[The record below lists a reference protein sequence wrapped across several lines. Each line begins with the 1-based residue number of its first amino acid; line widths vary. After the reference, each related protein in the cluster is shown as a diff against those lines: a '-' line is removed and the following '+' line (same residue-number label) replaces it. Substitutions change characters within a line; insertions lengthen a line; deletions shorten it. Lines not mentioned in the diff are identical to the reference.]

1 MAAESGPGLRAT
13 AAPPLPRAR
22 HGLALCAALV
32 LALSACGQ
40 GKDDGDG
47 GAATKPPTSSAP
59 PAVPTPEADWDGCPL
74 TGQATRECATLK
86 VPVDAAHPGSGTLD
100 LAVSRLPATDRKR
113 RLGVLV
119 MDPGGPGLQGR
130 YTAANLLPPQLR
142 ALFDIVG
149 FDRRGS
155 GASTPVDCGEPAG
168 AMRRLEETAPADLA
182 KADPEAVEKSAREYV
197 AKCRAKYGE
206 LTAHLGT
213 ADSVADLE
221 SLRLA
226 LGEDKLSL
234 LTVSYGTLVA
244 QEYLRTH
251 PGRVRAAVLDGTA
264 DPAERGV
271 PFVLSHS
278 ASLEE
283 AVGTAGLT
291 PAEKAARELRDRTA
305 GFRSWCAASGPAEC
319 AIAPEPD
326 EVLGAVAARTDHL
339 LGAATA
345 VMVTPADWPGFSRA
359 VDKAQGTTDSGT
371 ASADATA
378 LADLKAYADKG
389 FPRDVAKAVR
399 NPPRTAAFDLGVHC
413 ADYAWPKTTEGVL
426 KELGETARESGYE
439 DAAPSYAAL
448 YSACPSWPRSRAP
461 LGAIRAPAAPRPLA
475 VNAEEDV
482 RTPLAGAQAVAER
495 LPAALL
501 KVGGR
506 THGLAR
512 TGNPCVDAALTR
524 TLVNGTPPKDG
535 TCPAL

>member
-1 MAAESGPGLRAT
+1 MAAESRPGPRTAVA
-13 AAPPLPRAR
+13 AAPPRAR
-22 HGLALCAALV
+22 YGIALCTALV

-47 GAATKPPTSSAP
+47 GDATKRPPSAAP
-59 PAVPTPEADWDGCPL
+59 PAVPTPEADWDDCPL
-74 TGQATRECATLK
+74 TGQPSRECANLK
-86 VPVDAAHPGSGTLD
+86 VPVDAADPGSGTLD

-113 RLGVLV
+113 RIGVLV

-155 GASTPVDCGEPAG
+155 GASTPVDCGEPTG
-168 AMRRLEETAPADLA
+168 AMRRLDETAPADLA
-182 KADPEAVEKSAREYV
+182 KADPAAVEKSAREYV
-197 AKCRAKYGE
+197 AECRAKYGA
-206 LTAHLGT
+206 LLAHLGT

-226 LGEDKLSL
+226 LGEDRLSL
-234 LTVSYGTLVA
+234 LPASYGTLLA

-271 PFVLSHS
+271 PFVLSQS

-283 AVGTAGLT
+283 AAGTSGLS

-326 EVLGAVAARTDHL
+326 EVLAAVAARTDHL

-359 VDKAQGTTDSGT
+359 VDKAQGTTGSGT
-371 ASADATA
+371 ATADATA
-378 LADLKAYADKG
+378 FADLKAYADRG
-389 FPRDVAKAVR
+389 FPKDVAKAVQ
-399 NPPRTAAFDLGVHC
+399 NPPRPAAFDLGVHC
-413 ADYAWPKTTEGVL
+413 ADYAWPQTTEGFL
-426 KELGETARESGYE
+426 KELTDTARESGNE
-439 DAAPSYAAL
+439 DSAPAYAAL

-482 RTPLAGAQAVAER
+482 RTALAGAQAVAER

-501 KVGGR
+501 TVGGR

-512 TGNPCVDAALTR
+512 TGNPCVDAALTAA
-524 TLVNGTPPKDG
+524 LVNGTPPKNG
-535 TCPAL
+535 TCPAP